1 VIESLVQFPALRTP
15 SEYVVRGLREID
27 PTADLVYFGRG
38 RWILGSVRP
47 DVAVRA
53 QAERIL
59 DRAYKLAA
67 FAMNNPRFKVNP
79 GNIRRLLGRIDFAYL
94 GLQGFRFIHEYRI
107 QGSPDSAIVEDFR
120 RADWMH
126 RNTSDAEFERLLDA
140 PKEQA
145 RAEAR
150 ADLADAGRARD
161 AWRYCNVLNT
171 APGIQLDSFLR
182 APRSSARTL
191 QRTIR

>member
-1 VIESLVQFPALRTP
+1 MIDSLVQFPALRTAP
-15 SEYVVRGLREID
+15 EHVVRGLREID
-27 PTADLVYFGRG
+27 PTTELVYFGRG

-47 DVAVRA
+47 NVDVRA

-67 FAMNNPRFKVNP
+67 FAANNPRFKVNP
-79 GNIRRLLGRIDFAYL
+79 SNIRRLLGRIDFAYL
-94 GLQGFRFIHEYRI
+94 GTQGFRCIHEYRI
-107 QGSPDSAIVEDFR
+107 QGAPDLALVEDFR
-120 RADWMH
+120 RADWMYH
-126 RNTSDAEFERLLDA
+126 NTSDEEFERLLDA
-140 PKEQA
+140 PKEKA

-150 ADLADAGRARD
+150 ADLTDPARARD

-171 APGIQLDSFLR
+171 APGIQLDSYLQ

-191 QRTIR
+191 VRAIR